1 MAALLLQCSHFFA
14 GKKSQ
19 AAHVHAG
26 ITPLE
31 QACSLLLMIITKVS
45 FSSADQLEYFPLEQA
60 CSLLLMFITKGAFS

>member
-31 QACSLLLMIITKVS
+31 QACSLLQTVITT
-45 FSSADQLEYFPLEQA
+45 L
-60 CSLLLMFITKGAFS
+60 SLLPTGLSAGAGL